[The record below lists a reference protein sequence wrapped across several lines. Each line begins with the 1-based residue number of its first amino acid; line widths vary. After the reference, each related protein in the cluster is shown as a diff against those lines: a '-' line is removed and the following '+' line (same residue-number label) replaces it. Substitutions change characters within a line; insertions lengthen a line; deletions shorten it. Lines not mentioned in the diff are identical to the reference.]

1 MYKLI
6 SLFVIAI
13 LLGSGCTAQNTK
25 NIYNDITQIASL
37 TNAYSIEQQPQEQ
50 KCDDGKLSCSITF
63 DGMDTV
69 WDFDANADCTID
81 ISYQLDVTKGKA
93 KFVLITADGN
103 TKTIV
108 EKTEKSK
115 QSNVTAKKLK
125 LPEGYNRIKLVAEEN
140 SQISFELQIEQGEL
154 HKIDF

>member
-6 SLFVIAI
+6 LLFIIAI
-13 LLGSGCTAQNTK
+13 LFCGGCTAPNTK
-25 NIYNDITQIASL
+25 NVYNDTMQIASL

-50 KCDDGKLSCSITF
+50 ECNDGKLSCFIAF

-69 WDFDANADCTID
+69 WDFNANADCTID
-81 ISYQLDVTKGKA
+81 ICYQLDVTKGKA

-108 EKTEKSK
+108 EKTEKTS
-115 QSNVTAKKLK
+115 SSHITEKKLK

-154 HKIDF
+154 HKIEF